1 MRWGVIESSVEV
13 VTVRNILVGGVI
25 GLGVDAMSGAI
36 NKYEPETTIEMQP
49 IEGCKRGQRVI
60 VQRVSPDRA
69 ELPGLACMHQ
79 APRCMSRGVAHS
91 VGPGA

>member
-1 MRWGVIESSVEV
+1 

-25 GLGVDAMSGAI
+25 DLGVDVMSGAI

-49 IEGCKRGQRVI
+49 IEGCKRGQRAI

-69 ELPGLACMHQ
+69 EPCVHASS
-79 APRCMSRGVAHS
+79 PRCMSRGVAPS

>member
-36 NKYEPETTIEMQP
+36 NKYEPETTIEMPP
-49 IEGCKRGQRVI
+49 IKGCKRGQRVI
-60 VQRVSPDRA
+60 VLRVSPDRA
-69 ELPGLACMHQ
+69 ELPGPAHASNPPLHVA
-79 APRCMSRGVAHS
+79 RRGAQRGS
-91 VGPGA
+91 W